1 MKPID
6 ASTRERCN
14 AIFAE
19 LGEDFPLAELPIPS
33 RLRNAL
39 RWARL
44 ETSLDV
50 LSYIRWRQDVCSALM
65 LLPNIGPK
73 TIEEFVENYGAWA
86 HSEADAKMGA
96 LQRLSHGRR

>member
-1 MKPID
+1 MC
-6 ASTRERCN
+6 ERCN

-19 LGEDFPLAELPIPS
+19 LGEDFPLAELSLPS

-39 RWARL
+39 RWAGL

-50 LSYIRWRQDVCSALM
+50 LCYVRWRPDVCSALM

-73 TIEEFVENYGAWA
+73 TIEEFVANNALGLINT
-86 HSEADAKMGA
+86 SEQPHD
-96 LQRLSHGRR
+96 